1 MSDHTNFGP
10 LFQSQTTQSQTTEL
24 SFAGRLPQ
32 WLEGS
37 LFRTG
42 PSLFDIEG
50 KKLNHLF
57 DGMAKFYKL
66 SFSGARQKVFFTSRF
81 ACSNAYNK
89 ASNQGVLTSNEFGT
103 SPERSR
109 LQTLIEA
116 FNFKATDNPNVN
128 VFFMNQRFLACTETP
143 FVTEFEPAKLE
154 TLGHLKLDDNLNGQ
168 VSTAHPHF
176 DFATGKLFNF
186 LIEYGPTS
194 VYKLF
199 SWNQGENKRQQ
210 IATIKTKNP
219 AYLHSFALTKN
230 YVVLV
235 LGPLVVNPLEL
246 LFSGK
251 PFIANFKWKAELGTS
266 IFVID
271 TRDGSVTPFQ
281 SDSFFVFHHIN
292 ASQVENRIVVDL
304 LAYKDASI
312 VQDLYL
318 DKLADKN
325 YSPAIPLATRF
336 SIDMKN
342 KKIEKEVFSQK
353 GMELPTINYK
363 QCNAAQYK
371 HFYGVGENKSGD
383 FLNQIV
389 KISSES
395 GALEASWH
403 EQNCYPSEA
412 IFVANPGD
420 KDDGVLISVVTDIIK
435 TASFCL
441 ILDARDLSELVRIE
455 IPHLIPFHF
464 HGQFREGVI

>member
-1 MSDHTNFGP
+1 MMSDQINFGP
-10 LFQSQTTQSQTTEL
+10 LFQSQTTESETTQL
-24 SFAGRLPQ
+24 SFSGHLPS

-42 PSLFDIEG
+42 PSLFEIEG

-57 DGMAKFYKL
+57 DAMAKFYKL
-66 SFSGARQKVFFTSRF
+66 SFSGSTQKVLFTSRF
-81 ACSNAYNK
+81 AHSDAYNK
-89 ASNQGVLTSNEFGT
+89 ATSTGALATNEFGS
-103 SPERSR
+103 SPERSK
-109 LQTLIEA
+109 LQTFLQA

-128 VFFMNQRFLACTETP
+128 VFFMNQRFFACTETP

-154 TLGHLKLDDNLNGQ
+154 TLGHLKLDDALKGQ

-176 DFATGKLFNF
+176 DFDTGKLFNF

-199 SWNQGENKRQQ
+199 SWKQGENKRQQ

-251 PFIANFKWKAELGTS
+251 PFIANFKWKPELGTS
-266 IFVID
+266 IYVID
-271 TRDGSVTPFQ
+271 TRDGSVTPFE
-281 SDSFFVFHHIN
+281 SDSLFVFHHIN
-292 ASQVENRIVVDL
+292 ASQVDNRIVVDL

-318 DKLADKN
+318 DKLANKN
-325 YSPAIPLATRF
+325 NSPAMPLVTRL
-336 SIDMKN
+336 SIDLAS
-342 KKIEKEVFSQK
+342 KKIKREVLTQK
-353 GMELPTINYK
+353 GIELPTINYK
-363 QCNAAQYK
+363 HSNSKAYE
-371 HFYGVGENKSGD
+371 HFFGIGENKSGD

-389 KISSES
+389 KLSSSS
-395 GALEASWH
+395 GAIEASWH
-403 EQNCYPSEA
+403 EPNCYPSEA
-412 IFVANPGD
+412 IFVASPNLT
-420 KDDGVLISVVTDIIK
+420 DGVLISVVTNI
-435 TASFCL
+435 AQSNSFCL
-441 ILDARDLSELVRIE
+441 ILDSRDLSELARIE

-464 HGQFREGVI
+464 HGQFREGLL